1 MDTAVL
7 TLRPAKPADLP
18 ALESLVAGLSMVAR
32 AQRFFA
38 PVSSLPGMLAEALRR
53 DDPLHRFV
61 VVDTPAGNIAGF
73 AEYAIDPAS
82 PDTCNVAVAVGDGWQ
97 RRGLG
102 LALLRQVIVD
112 AERRGLATAVGE
124 VLRHNRAMLAL
135 ARRVGFE
142 IGAYPGY
149 ATLVR
154 ITRRGAG
161 GGPAA
166 AAGPPGSGSGERSN
180 SSSAECSVDG
190 SIGLRMSLRTPLRR
204 SSSAPN
210 TAASPV

>member
-18 ALESLVAGLSMVAR
+18 ALEAFVQGMSVLAR

-38 PVSSLPGMLAEALRR
+38 PVSSLPSVLADALRR

-61 VVDTPAGNIAGF
+61 VVDTPGGSIAGF
-73 AEYAIDPAS
+73 AEYAVDPAS
-82 PDTCNVAVAVGDGWQ
+82 PDTCNVAVAVGDAWQ

-102 LALLRQVIVD
+102 LALLRQVVAD

-124 VLRHNRAMLAL
+124 VLRYNRAMLAL

-142 IGAYPGY
+142 IGPYPGD

-154 ITRRGAG
+154 ITRPLRPGDPDPEGAD
-161 GGPAA
+161 AA
-166 AAGPPGSGSGERSN
+166 ARPGRS
-180 SSSAECSVDG
+180 
-190 SIGLRMSLRTPLRR
+190 
-204 SSSAPN
+204 
-210 TAASPV
+210 AASAARSACA

>member
-7 TLRPAKPADLP
+7 TMRAANPADLP
-18 ALESLVAGLSMVAR
+18 ALESFVRGLSTLAR

-38 PVSSLPGMLAEALRR
+38 PVSSLPSMLADALRR

-61 VVDTPAGNIAGF
+61 VVDTPAGDIVAF
-73 AEYAIDPAS
+73 AEYAVDPDAR
-82 PDTCNVAVAVGDGWQ
+82 DTCSVAIAVGDAWQ

-124 VLRHNRAMLAL
+124 VLRYNRAMLAL
-135 ARRVGFE
+135 ARRLGFE
-142 IGAYPGY
+142 VRAYPGD

-154 ITRRGAG
+154 IIRPLRAPPAPEAANAAT
-161 GGPAA
+161 PAA
-166 AAGPPGSGSGERSN
+166 RS
-180 SSSAECSVDG
+180 
-190 SIGLRMSLRTPLRR
+190 
-204 SSSAPN
+204 
-210 TAASPV
+210 AASTARSACA

>member
-1 MDTAVL
+1 MDTTVL

-18 ALESLVAGLSMVAR
+18 ALESFVQGLSMIAR

-38 PVSSLPGMLAEALRR
+38 PVSSLPSILADALRR

-61 VVDTPAGNIAGF
+61 VVDTPAGSLAGF

-82 PDTCNVAVAVGDGWQ
+82 PETCNVAVAVGDAFQ

-102 LALLRQVIVD
+102 LALLRQVIAD
-112 AERRGLATAVGE
+112 AERRGLANAVGE
-124 VLRHNRAMLAL
+124 VLRYNRPMLAL

-142 IGAYPGY
+142 LGPYPGD

-154 ITRRGAG
+154 ITR
-161 GGPAA
+161 
-166 AAGPPGSGSGERSN
+166 
-180 SSSAECSVDG
+180 
-190 SIGLRMSLRTPLRR
+190 PLRPRDPDPGPGGAATRPAPSAGSTAR
-204 SSSAPN
+204 SAC
-210 TAASPV
+210 A

>member
-1 MDTAVL
+1 MDTALL
-7 TLRPAKPADLP
+7 TLRAAKPADLP
-18 ALESLVAGLSMVAR
+18 AMESFVEGLSMLAR

-38 PVSSLPGMLAEALRR
+38 PVSSLPTVLADALRR

-61 VVDTPAGNIAGF
+61 VVDTPAGTIAGF

-82 PDTCNVAVAVGDGWQ
+82 PATCNVAVAVGDAWQ

-102 LALLRQVIVD
+102 LALLRQVVAD

-124 VLRHNRAMLAL
+124 VLRYNRPMLAL

-142 IGAYPGY
+142 IGAYPGD

-154 ITRRGAG
+154 ITRPLRPAD
-161 GGPAA
+161 PDPEPVAA
-166 AAGPPGSGSGERSN
+166 ATRP
-180 SSSAECSVDG
+180 
-190 SIGLRMSLRTPLRR
+190 
-204 SSSAPN
+204 APR
-210 TAASPV
+210 AASTARSACA